1 MPGVLLARRE
11 SAHLLPAVTALT
23 FRGAKLGKCASWGA
37 THEQTVQSA
46 CHLVKLLTH
55 PKLPTDR
62 RDEAFRIAA
71 AHDLLDHFDDFDF
84 WGTTPNEAEGAV

>member
-1 MPGVLLARRE
+1 MEDNPQCLV
-11 SAHLLPAVTALT
+11 SN
-23 FRGAKLGKCASWGA
+23 RGN
-37 THEQTVQSA
+37 Q

>member
-1 MPGVLLARRE
+1 MAAPSAMGRRT
-11 SAHLLPAVTALT
+11 SRLCSRH
-23 FRGAKLGKCASWGA
+23 A
-37 THEQTVQSA
+37 TY
-46 CHLVKLLTH
+46 LVKLLTH

>member
-1 MPGVLLARRE
+1 MRRRTRSSLSCCARV
-11 SAHLLPAVTALT
+11 A
-23 FRGAKLGKCASWGA
+23 
-37 THEQTVQSA
+37 TVQSA